1 MALQVTLGS
10 NKAGQ
15 SSPQL
20 HKGKGISN
28 AQSTVPAVGKKWK
41 AEI

>member
-1 MALQVTLGS
+1 MTLGR

-28 AQSTVPAVGKKWK
+28 AQSTAPAAGKKWK
-41 AEI
+41 AET